1 MTHPGTLILIM
12 AVAVLAPLLAHA
24 AGRRLRVP
32 LVIFE
37 IVLGI
42 LIGPDVLGWAHH
54 DEVIDT
60 LSELGLSMLIFLAGY
75 EIEFA
80 AIRGDTLRRSVRA
93 WLLSLALGLGIALAL
108 TGMDL
113 SRSVVIGTALTSTAL
128 GTVLPILRDSGDL
141 RGRFGTV
148 MMAFGAVGEFGPIIA
163 MAVLLSGREP
173 GVSTVVLA
181 AFAVIT
187 AAAVRWALRPHPP
200 WFAQLIRTTLHTSGQ
215 FAVRFVML
223 LLVAMLALSHAFGLD
238 VLLGAFAAGLLTRL
252 VFQGAAPESGE
263 EVLGKVE
270 AMGFGFLVPLF
281 FIVTG
286 INFDLASLLDGGRAL
301 LLLPVFLLLF
311 LVVRG
316 LPAYALAPRDLAPA
330 DRRALTLYSSTCL
343 PLVVAITTIGLDE
356 GALEK
361 GEAAALVGAAMVSVL
376 VFPLLALRVRAKAGK
391 ATKTPAS
398 GGGPSSGSG
407 SGSRS
412 GPGSGSESEAW

>member
-12 AVAVLAPLLAHA
+12 AIAVLAPLLAYG
-24 AGRRLRVP
+24 AGRWVRIP

-42 LIGPDVLGWAHH
+42 LIGPDVLALAQH

-75 EIEFA
+75 EIDFA
-80 AIRGDTLRRSVRA
+80 AIRGDTLRRSVWA
-93 WLLSLALGLGIALAL
+93 WVVSLALGLGIALAL

-113 SRSVVIGTALTSTAL
+113 SKSVVIGTALTSTAL

-148 MMAFGAVGEFGPIIA
+148 MMAFGAVGEFAPIIA
-163 MAVLLSGREP
+163 MAVLLSGRDP

-187 AAAVRWALRPHPP
+187 AAAIYWALRPHPP
-200 WFAQLIRTTLHTSGQ
+200 WFAQIIRTTLHTSGQ

-316 LPAYALAPRDLAPA
+316 LPAYALAPRDLNPS

-356 GALEK
+356 GVLEK

-376 VFPLLALRVRAKAGK
+376 VFPLLALRIRAKAGK
-391 ATKTPAS
+391 ATIPEGPA
-398 GGGPSSGSG
+398 
-407 SGSRS
+407 
-412 GPGSGSESEAW
+412 SESEAW

>member
-12 AVAVLAPLLAHA
+12 AVAVLAPLLAHGA
-24 AGRRLRVP
+24 RRWARIP

-42 LIGPDVLGWAHH
+42 LIGPDVLGWAQH

-80 AIRGDTLRRSVRA
+80 AIRGDTLRRSVWA
-93 WLLSLALGLGIALAL
+93 WLVSLALGLTVALAL

-113 SRSVVIGTALTSTAL
+113 AKSVVIGTALTSTAL

-163 MAVLLSGREP
+163 MAVLLSGRDP

-181 AFAVIT
+181 AFALIT
-187 AAAVRWALRPHPP
+187 AAAIYWALRPHPP
-200 WFAQLIRTTLHTSGQ
+200 WFAQIIRTTLHTSGQ

-223 LLVAMLALSHAFGLD
+223 LLVAMLALSHVFGLD

-252 VFQGAAPESGE
+252 VFQGAAPDSAEQ
-263 EVLGKVE
+263 VLGKVE

-316 LPAYALAPRDLAPA
+316 LPAYALAPRDLNPS

-356 GALEK
+356 GVLQK

-376 VFPLLALRVRAKAGK
+376 VFPLLALRVRAKAGETTISDRT
-391 ATKTPAS
+391 AP
-398 GGGPSSGSG
+398 
-407 SGSRS
+407 
-412 GPGSGSESEAW
+412 ESEAW

>member
-12 AVAVLAPLLAHA
+12 AVAVLAPLLAH
-24 AGRRLRVP
+24 GTRRWLRVP

-42 LIGPDVLGWAHH
+42 LIGPDVLGWAQH

-80 AIRGDTLRRSVRA
+80 AIRGDTLRRSVWA
-93 WLLSLALGLGIALAL
+93 WLVSLVLGLAVALAL

-173 GVSTVVLA
+173 GVSTAVLA
-181 AFAVIT
+181 AFAIIT
-187 AAAVRWALRPHPP
+187 AAAIHWALRPHPP

-223 LLVAMLALSHAFGLD
+223 LIVAMLALSHVFGLD

-252 VFQGAAPESGE
+252 VFQGAAPESAE

-316 LPAYALAPRDLAPA
+316 LPAYALAPRDLNPT

-356 GALEK
+356 GVLEK

-376 VFPLLALRVRAKAGK
+376 LFPLLALRVRAKGGK
-391 ATKTPAS
+391 ATIPD
-398 GGGPSSGSG
+398 GSA
-407 SGSRS
+407 
-412 GPGSGSESEAW
+412 PESEAW

>member
-1 MTHPGTLILIM
+1 MDYPGTLILIM
-12 AVAVLAPLLAHA
+12 AVAVLAPLLAYG
-24 AGRRLRVP
+24 AGRWVRIP

-37 IVLGI
+37 IVLGL
-42 LIGPDVLGWAHH
+42 LIGPDVLGWAHQ
-54 DEVIDT
+54 DDLIEV
-60 LSELGLSMLIFLAGY
+60 LSELGLCMLIFLAGY

-80 AIRGDTLRRSVRA
+80 AIRGDTLRRSVWA
-93 WLLSLALGLGIALAL
+93 WGFSLALGLGIALAL
-108 TGMDL
+108 SGLDL
-113 SRSVVIGTALTSTAL
+113 SKSVVIGTALTSTAL

-163 MAVLLSGREP
+163 MAVLLSGRDP

-187 AAAVRWALRPHPP
+187 AAAIYWALRPHPP
-200 WFAQLIRTTLHTSGQ
+200 WFAQIIRTTLHTSGQ

-252 VFQGAAPESGE
+252 VFQGAAPESGD

-316 LPAYALAPRDLAPA
+316 LPAYALAPRDLNPA

-356 GALEK
+356 KVLEK

-376 VFPLLALRVRAKAGK
+376 VFPLLALRVRAKEGK
-391 ATKTPAS
+391 ATIREGPA
-398 GGGPSSGSG
+398 
-407 SGSRS
+407 
-412 GPGSGSESEAW
+412 SESEAW